1 MILRSENILRKI
13 KKVLRSEH
21 GLEPLIYYQD
31 TEGDLVSIK
40 AENDV
45 KYAIKNNNV
54 VSNRPLRLIAK
65 LNLNIHSVS
74 ENKPILKASN
84 FEPSMK
90 HSYSINKTCN
100 LNKFA
105 IDSGN
110 IIWRKGNVK

>member
-1 MILRSENILRKI
+1 MILRSENILRRV

-21 GLEPLIYYQD
+21 GAEPLIYYQD

-45 KYAIKNNNV
+45 KYAIKNNV

-65 LNLNIHSVS
+65 FNIHSVS
-74 ENKPILKASN
+74 ENPALKASR
-84 FEPSMK
+84 FEPSIK

-100 LNKFA
+100 LNKTM
-105 IDSGN
+105 DSGN
-110 IIWRKGNVK
+110 IIWRKGNSK